1 MSRRDVMDVVGAIGL
16 VCLLLY
22 VVLSR
27 VWGSC

>member
-16 VCLLLY
+16 VSLLLY